1 MEGRRPLNIPARL
14 IIERFGAR
22 EVRISGGDSPHT
34 ADRPFV
40 IDLDEVREGAH
51 VLDWMSRI
59 AVRCWG
65 ATPADLF
72 TLARLLLDA
81 IGERQEPSADA

>member
-1 MEGRRPLNIPARL
+1 MSGSAHLT
-14 IIERFGAR
+14 IERFGAR
-22 EVRISGGDSPHT
+22 KVRISGGDSPHT

-40 IDLDEVREGAH
+40 IDLDEVRETPH

-59 AVRCWG
+59 ASRGWG

-81 IGERQEPSADA
+81 LGERQEPPTTD

>member
-1 MEGRRPLNIPARL
+1 MERSGI
-14 IIERFGAR
+14 R
-22 EVRISGGDSPHT
+22 EVWIYGGESPHT
-34 ADRPFV
+34 AERPFV

-51 VLDWMSRI
+51 VLDWMSRV

-81 IGERQEPSADA
+81 IGERQEPTRGTS

>member
-1 MEGRRPLNIPARL
+1 MNRL
-14 IIERFGAR
+14 RLTIERFGDR
-22 EVRISGGDSPHT
+22 EIRISGGDSPHT

-40 IDLDEVREGAH
+40 IDLDEVRETTH

-65 ATPADLF
+65 ATPADLL
-72 TLARLLLDA
+72 TLAGLLLDA
-81 IGERQEPSADA
+81 LGERREPPADA